1 MQDSAGFGVEE
12 VAALLALTREPLFS
26 ATLAKDGEAASVA
39 AESHFNSTPES
50 PSKDC
55 SVLSPDRLPDQSSW

>member
-12 VAALLALTREPLFS
+12 VAALLALTREPRFS

-55 SVLSPDRLPDQSSW
+55 NVLSPDGLPDQSSR